1 MKSRPFRA
9 VLRWQAYVT
18 GAAILASGL
27 WLGSAGAISAGL
39 GGAINLVA
47 VAVFG
52 WLAARGKKSTAG
64 ETLYILLRAEAAKVA
79 LIVVLLWLS
88 LSLYK
93 HLELLAFFG
102 TFIVTTLITAAA
114 IIVSDGQE
122 S

>member
-18 GAAILASGL
+18 GAAILAASL
-27 WLGSAGAISAGL
+27 WVGSAGAVSAAL
-39 GGAINLVA
+39 GGLINVVA

-52 WLAARGKKSTAG
+52 WLASRSKKRTAG
-64 ETLYILLRAEAAKVA
+64 ETLYALLRAEAAKVA
-79 LIVVLLWLS
+79 LIIVLLWLS

-93 HLELLAFFG
+93 QIEPLVFFG
-102 TFIVTTLITAAA
+102 TFIATTLITAAA
-114 IIVSDGQE
+114 IFVGDGQE